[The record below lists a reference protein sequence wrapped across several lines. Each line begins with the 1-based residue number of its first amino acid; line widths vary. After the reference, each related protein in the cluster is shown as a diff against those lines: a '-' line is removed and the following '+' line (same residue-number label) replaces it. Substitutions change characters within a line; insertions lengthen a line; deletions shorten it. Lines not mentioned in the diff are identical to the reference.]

1 MVIPLKKVE
10 WILTFLGYYTVLEI
24 ENEFDNFDNYDNYNL
39 NLLLIKRI
47 ILRSRK
53 QGSPH
58 AHLMN
63 SNPSQRIENSQE
75 RQES

>member
-1 MVIPLKKVE
+1 MSV
-10 WILTFLGYYTVLEI
+10 FLVI

-39 NLLLIKRI
+39 NLLFIKKI

-63 SNPSQRIENSQE
+63 SNPSQSIEKFTRQTRIKPVPSF
-75 RQES
+75 SSVILLSMVI

>member
-1 MVIPLKKVE
+1 MSA
-10 WILTFLGYYTVLEI
+10 FLVI

-63 SNPSQRIENSQE
+63 SNQSQRIEKSQD
-75 RQES
+75 RQGSGTIP

>member
-47 ILRSRK
+47 ILRS
-53 QGSPH
+53 
-58 AHLMN
+58 
-63 SNPSQRIENSQE
+63 
-75 RQES
+75 

>member
-1 MVIPLKKVE
+1 MQKK
-10 WILTFLGYYTVLEI
+10 TDMSAFLEI

-63 SNPSQRIENSQE
+63 SNPSQSIEYSQD
-75 RQES
+75 RQESGTCPLIP

>member
-1 MVIPLKKVE
+1 MTTDPCRVVLSLKKVE

-47 ILRSRK
+47 ILRS
-53 QGSPH
+53 
-58 AHLMN
+58 
-63 SNPSQRIENSQE
+63 
-75 RQES
+75 

>member
-1 MVIPLKKVE
+1 MIRALCTWSLKISAALYVRHFH
-10 WILTFLGYYTVLEI
+10 FLHTIEEAEVLNQ
-24 ENEFDNFDNYDNYNL
+24 NEFDNFNNYNL

-63 SNPSQRIENSQE
+63 SNPSQSI
-75 RQES
+75 

>member
-1 MVIPLKKVE
+1 MQKK
-10 WILTFLGYYTVLEI
+10 TDMSASLEI

-53 QGSPH
+53 TGFPTCSLDEFKPF
-58 AHLMN
+58 L
-63 SNPSQRIENSQE
+63 EY
-75 RQES
+75 